1 LPKRWRKKRWTFAVS
16 LAFMD
21 YAFCFDL
28 IPLAESV
35 SGNINKNIFWISAEY
50 IRLSSLLD

>member
-1 LPKRWRKKRWTFAVS
+1 
-16 LAFMD
+16 MD

-35 SGNINKNIFWISAEY
+35 SGNTNKNIFWISAVD
-50 IRLSSLLD
+50 IRLLSLLF

>member
-1 LPKRWRKKRWTFAVS
+1 
-16 LAFMD
+16 MD

-50 IRLSSLLD
+50 IRLSSLLV